1 VCRARRPNDLKQPS
15 QARAGKLGRMQLP
28 RLVAPFVLAACVA
41 VPAVASDFTVVPS
54 TTGYTTRCS
63 VDVSDALRRIN
74 AARAAGQRCGWHRMP
89 PAPPLHWDASL
100 QAVAAAHSGD
110 MARRNYFDHRS
121 PEGRTVRERVS
132 ATHYKAKLVGENLAG
147 GDRDLRSAL
156 QGWIDSPAHC
166 ENLMDPRFNE
176 VAVSCVGRPGSE
188 WGTYWTMLL
197 GKR

>member
-1 VCRARRPNDLKQPS
+1 MQYENKLLRRG
-15 QARAGKLGRMQLP
+15 AA
-28 RLVAPFVLAACVA
+28 AIALAALTA
-41 VPAVASDFTVVPS
+41 TWPALASDFLVVAS
-54 TTGYTTRCS
+54 QTGYTTQCS

-74 AARAAGQRCGWHRMP
+74 AARAAGQSCGWHRMRA
-89 PAPPLHWDASL
+89 APPLHWNASL

-121 PEGRTVRERVS
+121 PEGRTVRDRIAGS
-132 ATHYKAKLVGENLAG
+132 SYGSKFVGENLAG
-147 GDRDLRSAL
+147 GDGDLRSAL

-176 VAVSCVGRPGSE
+176 VAVSCVGRRGSQ